1 MRVYHDS
8 DGRITFTLRVRP
20 EEAHRAPAGSWIEVP
35 DQDFDAAEA
44 WRVIDGALVLHD
56 LGPLRAAAVAR
67 INARAGAARAPYLTD
82 ILGQTLIYSAKEAE
96 ARAWVAD
103 AAPVLANYPLMAAEV
118 GPGLTAP
125 DGDTLAQIWLNLGA
139 LWRQVAAQIETARLG
154 AVYAVE
160 AAPDEATIA
169 AIEAAYAQA
178 LP

>member
-1 MRVYHDS
+1 MRIYHDS
-8 DGRITFTLRVRP
+8 GGRITFTLRVRP
-20 EEAHRAPAGSWIEVP
+20 EEAHHAPPGAFIEVA
-35 DQDFDAAEA
+35 DEDFDATEA
-44 WRVIDGALVLHD
+44 WRVVNGELVLHD
-56 LGPLRAAAVAR
+56 PAPLRTAAIAR
-67 INARAGAARAPYLTD
+67 INARAAAARAPYLTD
-82 ILGQTLIYSAKEAE
+82 ILGQTLIYSAKEDE

-103 AAPVLANYPLMAAEV
+103 PAPDIANYPLMAAEV

-160 AAPDEATIA
+160 AAADPAAIA
-169 AIEAAYAQA
+169 AIEAAYAEA